1 MVGLFSTAHI
11 LKKTNF
17 LRSKN
22 EVFYC
27 TWRYLFLNISLGKF
41 EIINYCKVGDFFV
54 LKLYSESLQ
63 ANDFTILSERTL
75 FIQKFVKLHIY
86 AKLVQKRSSFLF
98 LFLTR

>member
-1 MVGLFSTAHI
+1 MKL
-11 LKKTNF
+11 
-17 LRSKN
+17 
-22 EVFYC
+22 FYC
-27 TWRYLFLNISLGKF
+27 TWRDLFLNISLGKF
-41 EIINYCKVGDFFV
+41 EIINYCKVGDFFI

>member
-1 MVGLFSTAHI
+1 MKL
-11 LKKTNF
+11 
-17 LRSKN
+17 
-22 EVFYC
+22 FYC
-27 TWRYLFLNISLGKF
+27 TWIDLFLNISLGKF
-41 EIINYCKVGDFFV
+41 EIINYCKVGDFFI

-75 FIQKFVKLHIY
+75 FIQKFVELHIY